1 MQARV
6 HPRAA
11 TLRRGVAS
19 KRVTRR
25 VPTPARLEKA
35 IGASFETRAYETSRS
50 QERDEDSE
58 VLSKSQG
65 IERVDGSVLNQTVK
79 ANRPFDRVRKAASR
93 LGACCLTAAALSGV
107 SLLGTPKPCYA
118 AQERSPTAV
127 SVSASSKSSSKG
139 EIFTLAQ
146 EDELDKADTSWVL
159 TSTALVLF
167 MTIPG
172 LSLFYAGL
180 VKRSNV
186 LSVLMH
192 CFVITAMMTVM
203 WVAFGYSLSFSTA
216 GMEEGAV
223 NLASFVGGLDKFM
236 LLGVTESSLVGT
248 IPEALWV
255 MFQMTFAIITPAL
268 MVGAFVERMK
278 FSAMLA
284 FVGLFATFI
293 YYPVCHMVWSGPG
306 ALMADL
312 GVLDFAGG
320 IVVHITAGF
329 AALLACIM
337 VGPRKENKMTPHSLP
352 MTVTGAGMLWVGWF
366 GFNAGSAAASGAL
379 AASAMLVTQV
389 SAATATLVWMV
400 QDWMFDGKP
409 TMLGAATGS
418 IAGLASIT
426 PAAGFVGVPGAF
438 AIGIAG
444 GIICRWF
451 ALSAKTKYGYDD
463 SLDVFGV
470 HGMGG
475 FLGTILCGL
484 FCSEVFG
491 GNQGAISIPAQVGVQ
506 TLCSVV
512 TVIYTLAVTWL
523 ILKGIDKTIGL
534 RVSQDHEASGLDAAE
549 HGEVSYIE

>member
-1 MQARV
+1 MRKARAGFDEAV
-6 HPRAA
+6 ICTEAKEERKPLQKLKDAA
-11 TLRRGVAS
+11 T
-19 KRVTRR
+19 RV
-25 VPTPARLEKA
+25 
-35 IGASFETRAYETSRS
+35 GAT
-50 QERDEDSE
+50 
-58 VLSKSQG
+58 
-65 IERVDGSVLNQTVK
+65 
-79 ANRPFDRVRKAASR
+79 
-93 LGACCLTAAALSGV
+93 CLTAAAFSGV
-107 SLLGTPKPCYA
+107 SWLGTPKPCHA
-118 AQERSPTAV
+118 SVEGQATTSSTV
-127 SVSASSKSSSKG
+127 SKTRTTSKA
-139 EIFTLAQ
+139 EVFTLAQ
-146 EDELDKADTSWVL
+146 EDELDKADTAWVL

-180 VKRSNV
+180 VKKANV

-192 CFVITAMMTVM
+192 CFVITAMMTLM
-203 WVAFGYSLSFSTA
+203 WVTFGYSMSFSTV
-216 GMEEGAV
+216 GMEEGTV
-223 NLASFVGGLDKFM
+223 NLASMVGGLDKAM
-236 LLGVTESSLVGT
+236 LTGVTDASLVGT

-278 FSAMLA
+278 FPAMLA
-284 FVGLFATFI
+284 FVALFATFI
-293 YYPVCHMVWSGPG
+293 YFPICHMVWSGPG

-329 AALLACIM
+329 AALLSCIM

-352 MTVTGAGMLWVGWF
+352 LTVTGAGMLWVGWF

-389 SAATATLVWMV
+389 SAATATLVWMI
-400 QDWMFDGKP
+400 QDWIQDGKP

-426 PAAGFVGVPGAF
+426 PAAGFVGVPGALM
-438 AIGIAG
+438 IGLAG

-451 ALSAKTKYGYDD
+451 ALTVKTKYAYDD

-475 FLGTILCGL
+475 FLGTILCGV
-484 FCSEVFG
+484 FCSELFG
-491 GNQGAISIPAQVGVQ
+491 GNQGAVSIVNQVGVQ
-506 TLCSVV
+506 TVCSVA
-512 TVIYTLAVTWL
+512 TVVYTLAATWL
-523 ILKGIDKTIGL
+523 ILKGIEKTIGL
-534 RVSQDHEASGLDAAE
+534 RVTDGDELVGLDAAE